1 MLRFCCFILALLFA
15 QLTLANEQSNQ
26 KCTDDRGV
34 NRCEDETQAKAR
46 EKYGLADIESLA
58 DEGVFVRRAM
68 IINGYGGD
76 VLAVSFL
83 RQKGADPIVEIRN
96 VKPAGAKAPQIIS
109 SAIAASDWD
118 RMLAKGNF
126 FERELA
132 PKSTEAGKVPP
143 PNICLH
149 GWMATVEAADPIRL
163 SANTFPAF
171 RLKREVRRKTQSAC
185 DSGLAIEYAFQL
197 ADLAYELIPF
207 CKSIDIDRHR
217 NKVMAL
223 NACFLLSGDRTSAGQ
238 ALSLT
243 HGIGQALNIYPKDA
257 AQTQMALRRL
267 IVSPDPNN
275 RPKPHSGTISRSRQI
290 ELAEILQQ
298 GEINYRDY
306 KGIDADH
313 VEIDALQ
320 VQYSD
325 ELDYNKNLKR
335 AVTLFASREGGE
347 FRIYDIKTSAF
358 GETDS
363 AMPAG

>member
-1 MLRFCCFILALLFA
+1 MLRFCCFILALLFVKP
-15 QLTLANEQSNQ
+15 TLANEQINQ
-26 KCTDDRGV
+26 KCADDRGV
-34 NRCEDETQAKAR
+34 NRCEVETQAKTR

-58 DEGVFVRRAM
+58 DEGAFVRRAM

-96 VKPAGAKAPQIIS
+96 AKAAGATEPQIVSI
-109 SAIAASDWD
+109 AIAASDWD

-149 GWMATVEAADPIRL
+149 GWMTTVETADPIRL

-185 DSGLAIEYAFQL
+185 DGGLAIEYAFQL
-197 ADLAYELIPF
+197 ADLAHELIPF
-207 CKSIDIDRHR
+207 CKSIDVDRHR

-243 HGIGQALNIYPKDA
+243 HGVRQALNIYPKDIK
-257 AQTQMALRRL
+257 QTQKALGRL
-267 IVSPDPNN
+267 IVSADPNN
-275 RPKPHSGTISRSRQI
+275 RPDPKSGTITRSRQI

-298 GEINYRDY
+298 GDINYRDY

-320 VQYSD
+320 VQHSD
-325 ELDYNKNLKR
+325 NPDDSKMLQR
-335 AVTLFASREGGE
+335 AVTLYVSREGGE

-363 AMPAG
+363 EMPAG